1 MNKFQLLY
9 IPLLSAS
16 LLLAC
21 DEGGNKQN
29 TTVEDNTTSP
39 AVPQAELPET
49 EIAAPAATEAAG
61 VDQAADPD
69 LTQVE
74 VVAAN
79 LQFSPSEI
87 KAKPGERLQ
96 ITLVNNGDVP
106 YSIKFDLPNG
116 EQELREPVP
125 PGRKAALIFT
135 APEKAGTYAFYSP
148 MTNQR
153 GRGVTGSLVVEK

>member
-1 MNKFQLLY
+1 MKPLQYLF
-9 IPLLSAS
+9 IPMLCAS
-16 LLLAC
+16 LLFGC
-21 DEGGNKQN
+21 DSN
-29 TTVEDNTTSP
+29 TEQRNTAQENTQEIST
-39 AVPQAELPET
+39 PQPDT
-49 EIAAPAATEAAG
+49 AATPAATAQEEAT
-61 VDQAADPD
+61 DPD
-69 LTQVE
+69 LTQLE

-79 LQFSPSEI
+79 LQFTPNEI

-106 YSIKFDLPNG
+106 YSIKFELPDG

-135 APEKAGTYAFYSP
+135 APDKVGTYAYFSP

-153 GRGVTGSLVVEK
+153 GRGVSGNLIVEK

>member
-1 MNKFQLLY
+1 MKPLQYFF
-9 IPLLSAS
+9 IPMLSAG
-16 LLLAC
+16 LLFGC
-21 DEGGNKQN
+21 DSNTEQRN
-29 TTVEDNTTSP
+29 TTAENTQEIS
-39 AVPQAELPET
+39 APQPDT
-49 EIAAPAATEAAG
+49 AATPAATAQE
-61 VDQAADPD
+61 QPADPD

-79 LQFSPSEI
+79 LQFSPNEI

-96 ITLVNNGDVP
+96 VTLVNNGDVP
-106 YSIKFDLPNG
+106 YSIKFELPDG

-135 APEKAGTYAFYSP
+135 APEKAGTYAYYSP

-153 GRGVTGSLVVEK
+153 GRGVSGNLIVEK